1 MLLESSREHFTILII
16 ILVWSETKSALVVMV
31 PQLYCLF
38 TVRKSHLSSVF
49 VPSGD
54 WTKISGSWLRFWVRW
69 LWARWL
75 SRQFGIVN
83 SVGNVNWPP
92 LRVSELTFRASA
104 LRPLLWRRANARNV
118 SFETLYSGQFTLSTQ
133 LMIPNYLVILFHKRS
148 TTVSSETYPLYQVD
162 SRATWPVIVGPAR
175 YTVKL

>member
-54 WTKISGSWLRFWVRW
+54 WTKISGSMTQVL
-69 LWARWL
+69 
-75 SRQFGIVN
+75 G
-83 SVGNVNWPP
+83 
-92 LRVSELTFRASA
+92 EM
-104 LRPLLWRRANARNV
+104 
-118 SFETLYSGQFTLSTQ
+118 TLSEMTVEAIWYCQ
-133 LMIPNYLVILFHKRS
+133 LR
-148 TTVSSETYPLYQVD
+148 
-162 SRATWPVIVGPAR
+162 W
-175 YTVKL
+175 

>member
-54 WTKISGSWLRFWVRW
+54 WTKISGSMTQVL
-69 LWARWL
+69 
-75 SRQFGIVN
+75 G
-83 SVGNVNWPP
+83 
-92 LRVSELTFRASA
+92 EM
-104 LRPLLWRRANARNV
+104 
-118 SFETLYSGQFTLSTQ
+118 TLSEMTVEAIRYYQ
-133 LMIPNYLVILFHKRS
+133 LRWW
-148 TTVSSETYPLYQVD
+148 
-162 SRATWPVIVGPAR
+162 R
-175 YTVKL
+175 

>member
-54 WTKISGSWLRFWVRW
+54 WTKI
-69 LWARWL
+69 
-75 SRQFGIVN
+75 
-83 SVGNVNWPP
+83 
-92 LRVSELTFRASA
+92 
-104 LRPLLWRRANARNV
+104 
-118 SFETLYSGQFTLSTQ
+118 
-133 LMIPNYLVILFHKRS
+133 
-148 TTVSSETYPLYQVD
+148 
-162 SRATWPVIVGPAR
+162 
-175 YTVKL
+175 